1 MNPLTFFSSPTNT
14 AQRQYEALKAY
25 YVDKLSITEVSIR
38 YNFSASYFKKL
49 KYYFLHSLKTNQNPF
64 FKVKRPGP
72 RKRFT
77 EANVIERIV
86 ALRKK
91 NHSITDIK
99 AILES
104 YNKSLSLDTIDKIL
118 KEEGFAPLPKRSCI
132 QRLEAGIPGK
142 IKPPQS
148 EPLDIIDEEFSTEKG
163 VGPLIFLP
171 LIEQMGIIKA
181 IKKSN
186 YPETTKLNDVSS
198 VLSFLALK
206 LLGNERLSHDMT
218 WNLDRALGLFAGLN
232 VLPKKSTLSSY
243 SYRVPRSSNRRL
255 LIEMSRIF
263 EDKEAEK
270 GEFNLD
276 FKTIPHWG
284 DASILEKNWAGS
296 RSKAIKSILSL
307 IVQDPSTGYLSYSD
321 AEIRHRNEKDAV
333 LDFVDFW
340 KEGRGEPPK
349 MLIFDSKFTT
359 YKNLNKLN
367 ESKEKIKFLTLRR
380 RGKKLIERVYEIPE
394 LMWRKIHIEG
404 KKRKV
409 NTIKAYEEECY
420 IRNYTDKLRQI
431 IIKDHGRKHPS
442 FLITNDFNIRLK
454 DIIKKYA
461 RRWLVEQ
468 EIAEQIAFF
477 HLNSPSSSIV
487 VKVDFD
493 LTISLL
499 AHNLYKVLSG
509 KLPGFEHCTVSTIYR
524 NFLENGAAIKI
535 ENNTVSVL
543 LKKKTHLP
551 ILFELPWLK
560 EETKLSWLNC
570 NIKFMR
576 GTTS

>member
-1 MNPLTFFSSPTNT
+1 MNPISFFSSPTNT
-14 AQRQYEALKAY
+14 AQKQYEALRAY
-25 YVDKLSITEVSIR
+25 YVDKLSITETSMR
-38 YNFSASYFKKL
+38 YNFSPSYFKKL
-49 KYYFLHSLKTNQNPF
+49 KYYFLVALKKNQNPF

-72 RKRFT
+72 KKRFT

-99 AILES
+99 VILES

-118 KEEGFAPLPKRSCI
+118 KEEGFAPLPKRTRI
-132 QRLEAGIPGK
+132 ERLEAAIPEK
-142 IKPPQS
+142 IEPPQS

-163 VGPLIFLP
+163 AGALIFLP

-181 IKKSN
+181 IKNSN

-255 LIEMSRIF
+255 LIEMSKIF
-263 EDKEAEK
+263 KDKGVEE

-296 RSKAIKSILSL
+296 RSKSIKSILSL
-307 IVQDPSTGYLSYSD
+307 IAEDPSTGYLSYSD

-333 LDFVDFW
+333 LDFIDFW
-340 KEGRGEPPK
+340 KEGRGMPPK

-359 YKNLNKLN
+359 YTNLNKLN

-380 RGKKLIERVYEIPE
+380 RGKKLIERAYEIPE
-394 LMWRKIHIEG
+394 LMWKKIHIEG

-409 NTIKAYEEECY
+409 NTIKAYEEECH
-420 IRNYTDKLRQI
+420 IRNYTDKVRQI
-431 IIKDHGRKHPS
+431 IIKDHGRKNPS
-442 FLITNDFNIRLK
+442 FLITNDFNIGLK
-454 DIIKKYA
+454 EIIKKYA

-499 AHNLYKVLSG
+499 AHNLYKVLSS

-524 NFLENGAAIKI
+524 NFIENGALIKV
-535 ENNTVSVL
+535 ENNTVTVS

-560 EETKLSWLNC
+560 EETKLSWLNLSI
-570 NIKFMR
+570 NFNR
-576 GTTS
+576 GTTL